1 MTFGLSCQLPENRLH
16 GRWLFNEEISFD
28 ELAQTAGLAI
38 ENLERVKSLNMA
50 LLEKNLIGLF
60 DPGNWLRSLI
70 PESAGIKLLQRPEE
84 AREEKLSGWVYVDE
98 MLGSFEPPPCLV
110 LRPKSLVVGVGC
122 KRGST
127 STEIGKAIER
137 VLRDKGL
144 SPLAIRNLATVELKK
159 DEDGLNEL
167 LRERGWSAVYY
178 SVSELEAGDQ
188 VPTPSEMV
196 RKHLGVESVCEK
208 AAILSAETQELLI
221 AKEILG
227 NVTVA
232 VARASSWW

>member
-1 MTFGLSCQLPENRLH
+1 
-16 GRWLFNEEISFD
+16 
-28 ELAQTAGLAI
+28 
-38 ENLERVKSLNMA
+38 MA
-50 LLEKNLIGLF
+50 LLEKKQIGLF
-60 DPGNWLRSLI
+60 DPGSWLQPLI
-70 PESAGIKLLQRPEE
+70 PESAGIKLLERPEE
-84 AREEKLSGWVYVDE
+84 ARDKKLSGWIYVEE

-122 KRGST
+122 NRGTT
-127 STEIGKAIER
+127 SAEIGKAIEK
-137 VLRDKGL
+137 VFRDKGL